1 MNDSPPTST
10 PSLRLRVVLVTL
22 GLLTLLLVLLGV
34 TIDTVVGSQARRDLN
49 DRLQATVSRAD
60 ALVLAGTAPSQLLA
74 EIGGGGIRARLITPG
89 GTTFGDLAVPTDL
102 PEGPR
107 PPRPPGPPPGP
118 PDQVTG
124 RPTNGPPGSRPPRPP
139 APPDATATS
148 LEHRLPDGGRLLLVA
163 DTTATTAL
171 LSQLR
176 VIVVVSSVAVLLV
189 AAAGLALL
197 VRTAMRPL
205 DRLSA
210 VAESITSGNRGRR
223 VRPDRPGTELGRAA
237 TAFDTMLDALE
248 DSERRA
254 RHAAE
259 VAEQADASTRRF
271 LADAAHELRTPIAGI
286 QAGAEQIAASAIQH
300 VDDPDADA
308 QRHRADLVLTEARR
322 AGRLVSDMLDLG
334 RIDAGLHMDVRPG
347 DLVALADAERQ
358 RCAFLA
364 PSLTVTRTGD
374 AAVPVA
380 VDAVRIA
387 QILANLADN
396 ARRHT
401 PAGGTIVFDVRRAGP
416 WARLTVTDSGTG
428 VPDDQRERIFDR
440 LVRLD
445 DARSRDRGGA
455 GLGLSIA
462 RALAR
467 AHGGDLVCDAH
478 RPGARFTLTLPAVVR
493 S

>member
-1 MNDSPPTST
+1 MTESPATST
-10 PSLRLRVVLVTL
+10 PSLRLRVVVVTL
-22 GLLTLLLVLLGV
+22 GLLTILLILLGV
-34 TIDTVVGSQARRDLN
+34 TIDLVVGAQARRDLN
-49 DRLQATVSRAD
+49 DRLQTTVSRAD
-60 ALVLAGTAPSQLLA
+60 GLVLEGASPARLLA
-74 EIGGGGIRARLITPG
+74 EIGGGEIRARLITPG
-89 GTTFGDLAVPTDL
+89 GTTYGDPAVPTDL

-118 PDQVTG
+118 PDQAPGGPTG
-124 RPTNGPPGSRPPRPP
+124 PRPPRPP
-139 APPDATATS
+139 TPPDATATS
-148 LEHRLPDGGRLLLVA
+148 IDHRLPDGGRLLLVA

-176 VIVVVSSVAVLLV
+176 VIVVASSIGVLLV

-223 VRPDRPGTELGRAA
+223 IRPDRPHTELGRAA
-237 TAFDTMLDALE
+237 AAFDTMLDALE

-254 RHAAE
+254 RHAAD

-334 RIDAGLHMDVRPG
+334 RIDAGLHMDVRRC

-358 RCAFLA
+358 RTALLA
-364 PSLTVTRTGD
+364 PSLTVTLTGD
-374 AAVPVA
+374 PAVSVD
-380 VDAVRIA
+380 VDAIRIA

-401 PAGGTIVFDVRRAGP
+401 PAGGSVVFDVRRTGST
-416 WARLTVTDSGTG
+416 ARLTVTDTGNG
-428 VPDDQRERIFDR
+428 VPEDQCERIFDR

-467 AHGGDLVCDAH
+467 AHGGDLVCEAY
-478 RPGARFTLTLPAVVR
+478 RPGARFTLTLPALLGR
-493 S
+493 